1 MPNTFLTPTVI
12 ARAALA
18 TLYETTVMAQ
28 LVHRDYEEEFAARIG
43 DTVNVRK
50 PATFTANE
58 YVRENGIQIQNAQET
73 SIPVRLNHFADVS
86 FAVTTEELTLRIEDF
101 GVQLLQPA
109 MEAIAQKIDRDILAL
124 RDDIKQEVGVTAEG
138 GVQFPA
144 NPTGKNMFDYS
155 NPRSAIDARRVLNQ
169 RNVPAADR
177 NLVIGPEIEA
187 KWLGDELFH
196 RADARGDTDG
206 LREASLGRRVFGFDP
221 YQTQNIK
228 VPAQTTGNSTTEVGV
243 AFHRTAFA
251 LVTRP
256 LVLPQGAANAA
267 VASYKGFGLRV
278 VMDYDIDKKQDVVS
292 IDTLYG
298 TKTLDEFRAVL
309 IKGADVA

>member
-1 MPNTFLTPTVI
+1 MANTFLTPSVI

-50 PATFTANE
+50 PAVFQANE
-58 YVRENGIQIQNAQET
+58 YVRANGIQIQNAQET

-86 FAVTTEELTLRIEDF
+86 FAVTTEELTLKIEDF
-101 GVQLLQPA
+101 GVQLLGPA

-124 RDDIKQEVGVTAEG
+124 RDDVLQEVGVAN
-138 GVQFPA
+138 VQHPA
-144 NPTGKNMFDYS
+144 NPVGKNVYAYG
-155 NPRSAIDARRVLNQ
+155 NPRVAIDARRVLNQ
-169 RNVPAADR
+169 RNVPSADR
-177 NLVIGPEIEA
+177 YLVCGPETEA
-187 KWLGDELFH
+187 LWLGDDLFN

-206 LREASLGRRVFGFDP
+206 LREASLGRRIFGYDP

-228 VPAQTTGNSTTEVGV
+228 VPAQTTGNSKSEVGV

-292 IDTLYG
+292 IDCLYG
-298 TKTLDEFRAVL
+298 TKTLDENRAVL
-309 IKGADVA
+309 IKDADVV

>member
-1 MPNTFLTPTVI
+1 MANTFLTPTVI

-18 TLYETTVMAQ
+18 TLYETTVMAM

-50 PATFTANE
+50 PAVFQANE
-58 YVRENGIQIQNAQET
+58 YVRANGIQIQNAQET
-73 SIPVRLNHFADVS
+73 SIPVTLNHFADVS
-86 FAVTTEELTLRIEDF
+86 FAVTTEELTLKIEDF
-101 GVQLLQPA
+101 GVQLLNPA

-124 RDDIKQEVGVTAEG
+124 RDDVLQEVGVTAAG

-144 NPTGKNMFDYS
+144 NPVGKNMYAYS
-155 NPRSAIDARRVLNQ
+155 NPRVAIDARRVLNQ
-169 RNVPAADR
+169 RNVPSADR
-177 NLVIGPEIEA
+177 YIVVGPEIEA
-187 KWLGDELFH
+187 LWLGDDLFN

-206 LREASLGRRVFGFDP
+206 LREASLGRRVFGHDP

-228 VPAQTTGNSTTEVGV
+228 VPAQTTGNSKSEVGM

-292 IDTLYG
+292 IDCLYG
-298 TKTLDEFRAVL
+298 TKTLDANRAVL
-309 IKGADVA
+309 IKDADVA

>member
-1 MPNTFLTPTVI
+1 MANIFLTPTVI

-18 TLYETTVMAQ
+18 TLYETTVMAM

-50 PATFTANE
+50 PAVFQANE
-58 YVRENGIQIQNAQET
+58 YVRANGIQIQNAQET

-86 FAVTTEELTLRIEDF
+86 FAVTTEELTLKIEDF
-101 GVQLLQPA
+101 GTQLLNPA

-124 RDDIKQEVGVTAEG
+124 RDDVLQEVGVVG
-138 GVQFPA
+138 QFPA
-144 NPTGKNMFDYS
+144 NPPGANVKPFSD
-155 NPRSAIDARRVLNQ
+155 PRTAIDARRVLNQ
-169 RNVPAADR
+169 QNVPAADR
-177 NLVIGPEIEA
+177 YMVVGPEIEA
-187 KWLGDELFH
+187 LWLQDDLFN

-228 VPAQTTGNSTTEVGV
+228 VPAQTTGNSKSEVGV

-292 IDTLYG
+292 IDCLYG
-298 TKTLDEFRAVL
+298 TKTLDEDRAVL
-309 IKGADVA
+309 IKDADVA